1 MDILVGKITHY
12 FDRIGVAVL
21 DLTAE
26 LKVGDHILILGHT
39 TEITQPVSSMEIDHK
54 KVQSAGLGMDVALQ
68 VADPVHVGDKVY
80 KVVES

>member
-1 MDILVGKITHY
+1 MEILVGKVTHY

-26 LKVGDHILILGHT
+26 LKVGDHILILGRT
-39 TEITQPVSSMEIDHK
+39 TEITQPVNSMEIDHQ
-54 KVQSAGLGMDVALQ
+54 KVQSGGPGMEVALQ

>member
-1 MDILVGKITHY
+1 MDILVGKSHHY

-26 LKVGDHILILGHT
+26 LVVGDRILILDT
-39 TEITQPVSSMEIDHK
+39 PPRSSSR
-54 KVQSAGLGMDVALQ
+54 SAPWRSTIIKSSRPPRHGRSLAGRRPRARR
-68 VADPVHVGDKVY
+68 DKVY

>member
-1 MDILVGKITHY
+1 MEILVGKVTHY

-26 LKVGDHILILGHT
+26 LKVGDHILILGRN
-39 TEITQPVSSMEIDHK
+39 TEIAQPVSSMEIDHQK
-54 KVQSAGLGMDVALQ
+54 IKSAGPGMDVALL

-80 KVVES
+80 KVVET

>member
-1 MDILVGKITHY
+1 MDTLVGKVTHY

-26 LKVGDHILILGHT
+26 LKVGDHILILGRT
-39 TEITQPVSSMEIDHK
+39 TDIAQPVSSMQIDHQTI
-54 KVQSAGLGMDVALQ
+54 QSALPGMDVALL
-68 VADPVHVGDKVY
+68 VADPVRVGDKVY